1 MNPYFLTLLSE
12 RHARPARVMRW
23 KPLAIALVAV
33 ALIYF
38 SWFMGASRE
47 AWDALDLTVF
57 HFVNDALR
65 GAADWQVFWAHAN
78 RHMADLIA
86 VGLFSGLY
94 LWFVL
99 FGQHS
104 SVLHRAC
111 QGVFAAA
118 VTTGCVLL
126 SEVVHQGM
134 GRVSPSLA
142 VDGAFRLGDAVSGFS
157 FKYSSQK
164 SFPGDHGIALICL
177 ATMLWVYAR
186 WRVGILG
193 VCIAVAFVLPRVVV
207 GAHWASDIGVGS
219 VGFSLAA
226 LALLLLTPAQALIV
240 GTVCSVF
247 ERALGH
253 LMPERSDS
261 DTPPSTAS

>member
-1 MNPYFLTLLSE
+1 MNPYFLTLLRV
-12 RHARPARVMRW
+12 RHTPQAALMRW
-23 KPLAIALVAV
+23 KPLAIALVAA
-33 ALIYF
+33 ALIYL
-38 SWFMGASRE
+38 SWFMGASRG

-57 HFVNDALR
+57 QFVNDALR
-65 GAADWQVFWAHAN
+65 GASDWQIFWAHAN
-78 RHMADLIA
+78 RHIADLIA
-86 VGLFSGLY
+86 VGLFSSLY

-99 FGQHS
+99 FGRHS

-111 QGVFAAA
+111 QGAFAAA
-118 VTTGCVLL
+118 VTIGCVLL

-142 VDGAFRLGDAVSGFS
+142 VDGAFRLGDAVSGFA

-177 ATMLWVYAR
+177 ATMLWFYAR
-186 WRVGILG
+186 WRMGILG
-193 VCIAVAFVLPRVVV
+193 ACIAVAFVLPRVVV

-219 VGFSLAA
+219 VGFSLVV
-226 LALLLLTPAQALIV
+226 LVLLLLTPAQALIV
-240 GTVCSVF
+240 DTVCSVF
-247 ERALGH
+247 ERALRH
-253 LMPERSDS
+253 LIPERSGS